1 MSTNNSAT
9 RTVDSSS
16 FSSMKYYDYDIDY
29 ITESD
34 GNRMYLVSKIINKY
48 NKINKTDKRVNDYLR
63 NKATK
68 EFIDLLVEEDDC
80 GNSRNLEKQ
89 KKDYKNSQNIDI
101 PGIIQHIDI
110 KNCTDATSGGYLFN
124 EQLLNDCLMSVDRK
138 LAKKIINFIIKCR
151 NIDNDF
157 LEKEIVELKLKVKTL
172 EEKNEQLTNRFV
184 KDLEP
189 NNWKLNIVPGFNKA
203 KQFEIRL
210 IYRKTNSRLLSKDSL
225 ISVVGIPNANVM
237 RTSMFPRL
245 LDLLENYSGNRK
257 NKQRSRI
264 LVPLERYTNN
274 IPPVLTKEIID
285 CPLDLI
291 KISPTL
297 LQDIKN
303 LITEIITSLDWKDC
317 HIISYM

>member
-9 RTVDSSS
+9 RSVDSSS

-29 ITESD
+29 ITEPD

-48 NKINKTDKRVNDYLR
+48 NKINKTDKRINDYLR

-68 EFIDLLVEEDDC
+68 EFIDLLVEEDGC

-264 LVPLERYTNN
+264 LVPLERYTDN

>member
-1 MSTNNSAT
+1 MSANNSAT
-9 RTVDSSS
+9 RSVDSSS

-29 ITESD
+29 ITEPD

-48 NKINKTDKRVNDYLR
+48 NKINKTDKRINDYLR

-189 NNWKLNIVPGFNKA
+189 NN
-203 KQFEIRL
+203 
-210 IYRKTNSRLLSKDSL
+210 
-225 ISVVGIPNANVM
+225 
-237 RTSMFPRL
+237 
-245 LDLLENYSGNRK
+245 
-257 NKQRSRI
+257 
-264 LVPLERYTNN
+264 
-274 IPPVLTKEIID
+274 
-285 CPLDLI
+285 
-291 KISPTL
+291 
-297 LQDIKN
+297 
-303 LITEIITSLDWKDC
+303 
-317 HIISYM
+317 